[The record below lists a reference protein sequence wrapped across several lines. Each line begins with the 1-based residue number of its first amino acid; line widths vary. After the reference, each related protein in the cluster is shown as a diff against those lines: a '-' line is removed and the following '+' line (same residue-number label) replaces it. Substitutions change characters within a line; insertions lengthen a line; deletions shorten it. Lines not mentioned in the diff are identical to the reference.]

1 MHRTISNLVGSSQ
14 YRAVADDSLKDE
26 DNAAWVMQL
35 EPAVRNEWV
44 ERVGWMRLVD
54 RLAENELIEP
64 EKERFQKFR
73 LGWNSLLTGDN
84 VKPGSTYAETFSK
97 IKDRWFGPY
106 SQRVDQLSVLAW
118 DRFVE
123 AIATYHKANLTIDSL
138 TQYEAMLESVA
149 GSFFQAF
156 PFLAEK
162 HWQSAR
168 CFGIV
173 DQFYN
178 NLRDLRED
186 AEQGICYFP
195 TELLNR
201 FGVSRSEILQMQCF
215 SNPGYYQMM
224 EFWLDD
230 YLPQLRRKTYG
241 FVLAQDLH
249 PSWQIL
255 RDWSLRRYNCIER
268 VFRRCDFNY
277 GTFPQHYWAEVK
289 EDLHWRQMGHLS
301 HSVDGLGQTHEI
313 AKASTF
319 LTLSPATVRAV
330 KTLIDGLRSVQ
341 RNHADVS
348 YALSTS

>member
-1 MHRTISNLVGSSQ
+1 MQATISKLVGSSQ

-35 EPAVRNEWV
+35 EPAVRNEWI

-54 RLAENELIEP
+54 RLAENEMIEP
-64 EKERFQKFR
+64 DQERFQKFR
-73 LGWNSLLTGDN
+73 LGWNSLLTENN
-84 VKPGSTYAETFSK
+84 VRPGSTYADTLLK
-97 IKDRWFGPY
+97 IKDRWLGPS

-123 AIATYHKANLTIDSL
+123 AIATYHRTNLTIDTL
-138 TQYEAMLESVA
+138 AQYEAMLESVA

-186 AEQGICYFP
+186 TEQGICYFP

-201 FGVSRSEILQMQCF
+201 FGVSREEILRMQCF
-215 SNPGYYQMM
+215 ANPGYYQMM

-230 YLPQLRRKTYG
+230 YLPKLRRKTYS
-241 FVLAQDLH
+241 FVLAEDLH

-277 GTFPQHYWAEVK
+277 ALFPRYYWTEVRQ
-289 EDLHWRQMGHLS
+289 ELHQRQMGHLS
-301 HSVDGLGQTHEI
+301 NQVDSLGPIHEI

-330 KTLIDGLRSVQ
+330 KTLIDRLRSAQ
-341 RNHADVS
+341 QNHADVP
-348 YALSTS
+348 YALSTG

>member
-1 MHRTISNLVGSSQ
+1 MHHTISNLVGSSQ

-35 EPAVRNEWV
+35 EPAVRTEWI

-73 LGWNSLLTGDN
+73 LGWNSLLAGDN
-84 VKPGSTYAETFSK
+84 VKLGSTYAETLLK
-97 IKDRWFGPY
+97 IKDRWFGPC
-106 SQRVDQLSVLAW
+106 SQKVDQLSILAW

-123 AIATYHKANLTIDSL
+123 AIATYHRANLTIDSL
-138 TQYEAMLESVA
+138 AQYEAMLESVA

-156 PFLAEK
+156 PFLAEE

-201 FGVSRSEILQMQCF
+201 FGVSREEILQMQCF
-215 SNPGYYQMM
+215 ANPGYRQMM

-230 YLPQLRRKTYG
+230 YLPKLRRKTYG
-241 FVLAQDLH
+241 LVLAQDLH

-255 RDWSLRRYNCIER
+255 RDWSLRRYSRIER

-277 GTFPQHYWAEVK
+277 ALFPQHYWAEVRQ
-289 EDLHWRQMGHLS
+289 ELHRSQVEHLS
-301 HSVDGLGQTHEI
+301 YKVDSLGQIHEI
-313 AKASTF
+313 VKASTF

-330 KTLIDGLRSVQ
+330 KNLIDRLRSAQ
-341 RNHADVS
+341 QNHADVP
-348 YALSTS
+348 YALPIG